1 MGGAVQARA
10 PPSDLVL
17 KKSMVS
23 AEPRRYRPRDAGT
36 VVSKPRRSSEPVAVA
51 VRSMLLLL
59 VFFSF
64 FSLPAG
70 YDPKAREM
78 ATDYAGALA
87 VLESSSLDGFQT
99 ICVCAHTDARF
110 ELHAMQ
116 MQKPVPMA
124 T

>member
-1 MGGAVQARA
+1 
-10 PPSDLVL
+10 
-17 KKSMVS
+17 
-23 AEPRRYRPRDAGT
+23 
-36 VVSKPRRSSEPVAVA
+36 
-51 VRSMLLLL
+51 
-59 VFFSF
+59 
-64 FSLPAG
+64 
-70 YDPKAREM
+70 M

-124 T
+124 TVCVDDLPAAPCRNYLGAML